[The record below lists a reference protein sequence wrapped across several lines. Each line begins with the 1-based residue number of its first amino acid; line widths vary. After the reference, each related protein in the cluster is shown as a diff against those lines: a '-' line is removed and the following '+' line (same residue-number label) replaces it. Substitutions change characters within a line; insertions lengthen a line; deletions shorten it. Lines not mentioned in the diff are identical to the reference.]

1 MAEENESLTGE
12 LTVKLTTFG
21 NSLTERLLHLL
32 VPQHNVQ
39 LIDQLSPIR
48 ILLNSLLQE
57 S

>member
-1 MAEENESLTGE
+1 MVEENESLTGE